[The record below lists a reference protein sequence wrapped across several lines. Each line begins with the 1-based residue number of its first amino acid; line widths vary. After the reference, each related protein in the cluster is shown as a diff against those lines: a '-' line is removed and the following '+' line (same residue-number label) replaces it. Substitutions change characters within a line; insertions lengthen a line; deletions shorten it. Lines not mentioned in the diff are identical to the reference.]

1 MTPDELKNYVEA
13 LVLQRS
19 YQPAT
24 YALLALFL
32 GAVGGFFGTYLRE
45 RARNAA
51 TKADIEGITKKVKQ
65 VEAGFNE
72 KLARLQATLSFQGEY
87 GKIRYER
94 EMKIFEELWP
104 ILVDLQDHLAE
115 ISRLN
120 GHVPIQS
127 PAQGNPI
134 QGFQKAFENL
144 QQQVRARRPFY
155 PSAIW
160 DDLQKLLELCAIE
173 FNTVRASPNGRKS
186 DEMLRNWTE
195 INGQVDRTCEA
206 IRGRLTRFDLN

>member
-24 YALLALFL
+24 YALLALVL
-32 GAVGGFFGTYLRE
+32 GAFGGFVGAYLSE

-51 TKADIEGITKKVKQ
+51 TKADIEEITKKVKQ

-94 EMKIFEELWP
+94 EMKKIEELWP

-120 GHVPIQS
+120 GLVPIQF
-127 PAQGNPI
+127 PDQGNPI
-134 QGFQKAFENL
+134 QAFQKAFENL
-144 QQQVRARRPFY
+144 QQQVRTKRPFY
-155 PSAIW
+155 PSSIW
-160 DDLQKLLELCAIE
+160 NDLQKLLEVCAVE
-173 FNTVRASPNGRKS
+173 FNAVRASSNGRNH
-186 DEMLRNWTE
+186 DERLRNWAE
-195 INGQVDRTCEA
+195 INQQVDRTCEA
-206 IRGRLTRFDLN
+206 IRDRLTRFDLN